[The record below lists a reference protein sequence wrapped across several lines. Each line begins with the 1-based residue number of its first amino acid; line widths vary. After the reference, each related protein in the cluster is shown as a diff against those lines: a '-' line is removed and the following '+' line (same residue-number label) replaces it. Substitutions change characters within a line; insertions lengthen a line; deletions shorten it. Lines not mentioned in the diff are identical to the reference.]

1 MTFIEVYGGER
12 SVAFGLT
19 TTVCAL
25 GAIANVDDDVKQ
37 SFILVNFESEAEFV
51 CTVF

>member
-1 MTFIEVYGGER
+1 MALIEAYGGER

-25 GAIANVDDDVKQ
+25 GAIANVVDDVKQ
-37 SFILVNFESEAEFV
+37 SFIFS
-51 CTVF
+51 